1 MLNEIIAR
9 KREEVEQRKS
19 VAPMVYLRE
28 RIARQKPTVDIALAL
43 NGDHVRL
50 IAEVKQAS
58 PSRGVLSANFNPSR
72 LARIYAEGG
81 AAAISVLTEANY
93 FMGSI
98 EHLAA
103 VKEVAGLPLLR
114 KDFIF
119 DHYQIYESR
128 AYGADALLLIAAILN
143 HGQLKDLLS
152 LSHSLG
158 LECLVEVHNE
168 GEVERAVL
176 SEAEI
181 IGINNRDLNTFA
193 VDINTTRRLR
203 PLVPKGKIVVS
214 ESGIK
219 SRKDIENLRKWG
231 VDAVLVGEALVTAG
245 DVRAKMN
252 ELIGDS
258 EGKSQALN
266 LLPPKLQ
273 RRQVRNA
280 KQTEDQ

>member
-1 MLNEIIAR
+1 MLDKIIAQ
-9 KREEVEQRKS
+9 KREEVEQRKK
-19 VAPMVYLRE
+19 VATITYLQQ
-28 RIARQKPTVDIALAL
+28 RIARQKPALDLALAL
-43 NGDHVRL
+43 KGDHIRL

-58 PSRGVLSANFNPSR
+58 PSRGMLSPNFNPTE
-72 LARIYAEGG
+72 LAQTYAEGG

-103 VKEVAGLPLLR
+103 IKEVVGLPLLR

-119 DHYQIYESR
+119 DLYQVYESR
-128 AYGADALLLIAAILN
+128 AYGADALLLIAAILSQE
-143 HGQLKDLLS
+143 QLKELVS

-158 LECLVEVHNE
+158 LRCLVEVHNE

-181 IGINNRDLNTFA
+181 IGINNRDLNTLSI
-193 VDINTTRRLR
+193 DINMTRRLR
-203 PLVPKGKIVVS
+203 PLIPQERIVVS

-219 SRKDIENLRKWG
+219 SKRDIEKLRKWG

-245 DVRAKMN
+245 DVLAKMR
-252 ELIGDS
+252 ELI
-258 EGKSQALN
+258 E
-266 LLPPKLQ
+266 
-273 RRQVRNA
+273 
-280 KQTEDQ
+280 E